1 MSILDDLISGA
12 SGDVPVSS
20 LLKKVKVVAARARV
34 PALAEWVGLELNG
47 YGPGVELPAYRGP
60 FVFDVVGHL
69 AGPGGG
75 QLRNAPIGSLEFPE
89 DYRNSDLFRVH
100 FTQPIVVLED
110 ATRGNEERIV
120 RWPANTIGLING
132 LIQEG
137 RMSLY
142 QDFFL
147 QDAWFTIPR
156 APFVSIV
163 EAVRNRIL
171 DLALKMQDT
180 DPKLGQIGVQKLS
193 PEISQSFITNIYS
206 SSPNVAIA
214 SANTTQNVLIEP
226 GDRHSLASVLRSLG
240 VSESEIDALFE
251 ALADDTTEEHAG
263 DSETNQVGP
272 ATSSWLARVMLS
284 ANQIGT
290 GAAGGLIAR
299 ALGQYL
305 GLS

>member
-1 MSILDDLISGA
+1 M
-12 SGDVPVSS
+12 
-20 LLKKVKVVAARARV
+20 
-34 PALAEWVGLELNG
+34 PALAEWVDLEQNG
-47 YGPGVELPAYRGP
+47 YGPAVELPAYRGP

-69 AGPGGG
+69 AGPGG

-89 DYRNSDLFRVH
+89 DYRNSDLFKVR
-100 FTQPIVVLED
+100 FTQPIIVLED
-110 ATRGNEERIV
+110 VTRGDDERIV

-137 RMSLY
+137 QMSLY

-156 APFVSIV
+156 TPFVSIV
-163 EAVRNRIL
+163 ETVRNRIL

-180 DPKLGQIGVQKLS
+180 DPKLGQVGVHKLS
-193 PEISQSFITNIYS
+193 PEVSQSFITHIYS

-214 SANTTQNVLIEP
+214 STNTAQNVLIEP
-226 GDRHSLASVLRSLG
+226 GDRRSLASVLRNLG
-240 VSESEIDALFE
+240 VPESEIDTLFE

-263 DSETNQVGP
+263 DSETSQVGP
-272 ATSSWLARVMLS
+272 ATSNWLARVMLS